1 MSRLGKRAIPG
12 RVSCAKGPKA
22 SRRGQQ
28 GLGGEQRKPEP
39 APRGLHTSARRASCQ
54 GPLLLSPHNIYGLTR
69 AHVHETELLTK
80 CLHFYSSVE
89 GKNLHSFFARAAVTK
104 CYRPSSCNEMASQ
117 LWRLDL
123 TLGWWQ
129 ASPPGTGG
137 LQAISDSPWLLL
149 HRPWLHMV
157 RACVPVSPFV
167 RVPVTLD

>member
-1 MSRLGKRAIPG
+1 MDWGDLKKRQGERETSRLGREGNPWE
-12 RVSCAKGPKA
+12 RE
-22 SRRGQQ
+22 
-28 GLGGEQRKPEP
+28 L
-39 APRGLHTSARRASCQ
+39 CQ
-54 GPLLLSPHNIYGLTR
+54 GPKGKQEGPAGAWRRAEEARAGSPRAPHQCPQGLLPRSTASESPQHLR

-137 LQAISDSPWLLL
+137 LQAISDRKS
-149 HRPWLHMV
+149 V
-157 RACVPVSPFV
+157 V
-167 RVPVTLD
+167 